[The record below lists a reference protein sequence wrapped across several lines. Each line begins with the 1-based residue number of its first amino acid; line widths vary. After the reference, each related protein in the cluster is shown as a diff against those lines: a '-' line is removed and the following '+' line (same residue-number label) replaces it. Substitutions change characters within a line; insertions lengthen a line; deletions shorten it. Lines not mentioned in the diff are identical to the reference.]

1 MDRRQFLKYG
11 SFITVSVAG
20 AGLSACGGSSG
31 AASSLPAASGAWKF
45 PQSVASGD
53 PRADSILLWT
63 RAVPARPTTWLPW
76 RPAPMLRSAG
86 GRLGRQQQGLGQ
98 QCGMSGAT
106 VADVV
111 PLQSQYDNTVR
122 HKLTG
127 LTAATTYY
135 YQFIAGDNRSNV
147 GRFKTAPAADA
158 DVAAAVRLHD
168 LPGLERQPLGR

>member
-63 RAVPARPTTWLPW
+63 RAVP
-76 RPAPMLRSAG
+76 G
-86 GRLGRQQQGLGQ
+86 GRQRGCRGVRRRCAIRWWSAADNSKAAGQ
-98 QCGMSGAT
+98 QCALSGAVADVAAAT
-106 VADVV
+106 VA
-111 PLQSQYDNTVR
+111 VR
-122 HKLTG
+122 QHRAPQADRPDAG
-127 LTAATTYY
+127 HHYY